1 MKNRHKGLVAFG
13 MGSVIFLIL
22 VGACA
27 SRPASDPPKDPAP
40 GTAEEPYTIGVQD
53 VLRVSVW
60 QQEGANVDV
69 PVRPDGM
76 ITVPLIGDVQARGK
90 TAQQLQQEITKKLAK
105 HVVSPEVA
113 VIVLQMNSRFVSV
126 VGRVQQTARVPM
138 TQDLRVVEAIAL
150 AGGFDPFADTNN
162 IRVVRRLPDGKEM
175 EYRFDYE
182 AYMEGRAP
190 NTNFLLK
197 SGDVIYVPD

>member
-1 MKNRHKGLVAFG
+1 MKNRQGRSGFFG
-13 MGSVIFLIL
+13 IGAVILLI
-22 VGACA
+22 VVSACA
-27 SRPASDPPKDPAP
+27 TRPASDPPTDPPP
-40 GTAEEPYTIGVQD
+40 GTPEEAYTIGVQD

-90 TAQQLQQEITKKLAK
+90 TAQQLQQEIAKRLAK
-105 HVVSPEVA
+105 HVVSPDVT

-138 TQDLRVVEAIAL
+138 TQDLRIVEAIAL
-150 AGGFDPFADTNN
+150 AGGFDPFADTDN
-162 IRVVRRLPDGKEM
+162 IRIVRRLPDGKEV

-182 AYMEGRAP
+182 AYMEGKAP

>member
-13 MGSVIFLIL
+13 TGLVILLIL
-22 VGACA
+22 LSACA
-27 SRPASDPPKDPAP
+27 SRPATDPPPDPAP
-40 GTAEEPYTIGVQD
+40 GAAEEPYTIGVQD
-53 VLRVSVW
+53 VLRVNVW

-90 TAQQLQQEITKKLAK
+90 TAQQLQQEISKRLAK
-105 HVVSPEVA
+105 HVVSPEVT

-138 TQDLRVVEAIAL
+138 TQDLRIVEAIAL
-150 AGGFDPFADTNN
+150 AGGFDPFADTDN
-162 IRVVRRLPDGKEM
+162 IRIVRRLPDGKEV

-182 AYMEGRAP
+182 AYMDGKAP

>member
-13 MGSVIFLIL
+13 TGLVILLIL
-22 VGACA
+22 LSACA
-27 SRPASDPPKDPAP
+27 SRPATDPPPDPAP
-40 GTAEEPYTIGVQD
+40 GAAEEPYTIGVQD
-53 VLRVSVW
+53 VLRVNVW

-90 TAQQLQQEITKKLAK
+90 TAQQLQQEISKRLAK
-105 HVVSPEVA
+105 HVVSPEVT
-113 VIVLQMNSRFVSV
+113 VIVLQMNSRFVTV

-138 TQDLRVVEAIAL
+138 TQDLRIVEAIAL
-150 AGGFDPFADTNN
+150 AGGFDPFADTDN
-162 IRVVRRLPDGKEM
+162 IRIVRRLPDGKEV

-182 AYMEGRAP
+182 AYMDGKAP